1 MNFNKT
7 LYRSLAVQ
15 HIGCEAPRAYFIP
28 YQSENISDGDITL
41 SGSGLFAIITISLS
55 QALFKSSSLS
65 VVLLS

>member
-1 MNFNKT
+1 MNFDKT

-41 SGSGLFAIITISLS
+41 SGSGRERSAY
-55 QALFKSSSLS
+55 FKSGTSDGSRPS
-65 VVLLS
+65 TG